1 MSKIRFA
8 ILRIGAFLTASLLG
22 GAGAQAQTPAELNA
36 WHWARHMNTPE
47 AYQWFLE
54 NYPDSAYRGNAFRR
68 LGDSIDLAPAAGPDE
83 GVAASPG
90 AGVPDAPSPS
100 VGGGA
105 SAQSGFG
112 LY

>member
-8 ILRIGAFLTASLLG
+8 ILKIGAFITASMLG

-54 NYPDSAYRGNAFRR
+54 NYPDSVYRGNAFRR
-68 LGDSIDLAPAAGPDE
+68 LGDSIDLAPAAGPDT
-83 GVAASPG
+83 G
-90 AGVPDAPSPS
+90 AGVAGTPGQGLGGTPTAQA
-100 VGGGA
+100 GGA
-105 SAQSGFG
+105 G